1 MLTLLLD
8 AAPSEPP
15 RWIFELGG
23 TILFSV
29 IGWLISRGVKA
40 NDDKSKQLAEQNA
53 DQGRRISQL
62 ESDRASMTIKLDWLN
77 TELQRHQRGCEDSV
91 DMRLFE
97 ERTGNLRADL
107 DQCLFQLGRK
117 PSTGT
122 VRAMISGSDQ
132 RVEPDSNP
140 PVPPATPQRRPP
152 FPSRPGNR

>member
-1 MLTLLLD
+1 VFSVLLE
-8 AAPSEPP
+8 AANGEPP
-15 RWIFELGG
+15 HWVYELAG
-23 TILFSV
+23 TALFSV
-29 IGWLISRGVKA
+29 IGWLISRGVKS
-40 NDDKSKQLAEQNA
+40 NDDKAKALAEQNA
-53 DQGRRISQL
+53 DQGRRIAAL
-62 ESDRASMTIKLDWLN
+62 ETERASMSIKLDWLN
-77 TELQRHQRGCEDSV
+77 TELQRHQKGCEDSV

-122 VRAMISGSDQ
+122 VRAMISGNDQ
-132 RVEPDSNP
+132 RAEQDSNP